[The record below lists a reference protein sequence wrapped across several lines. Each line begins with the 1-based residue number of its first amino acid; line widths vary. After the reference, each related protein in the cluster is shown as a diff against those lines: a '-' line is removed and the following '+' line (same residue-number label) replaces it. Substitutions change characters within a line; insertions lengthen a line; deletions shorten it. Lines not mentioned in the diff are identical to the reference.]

1 MRAAGV
7 SFEHR
12 QDLLGHKF
20 TGITTHYSKAE
31 LENLIAAAN
40 KVCGQ
45 VVRKMPKWV
54 VLKKQIRHQGLS
66 KVADS

>member
-1 MRAAGV
+1 MR
-7 SFEHR
+7 
-12 QDLLGHKF
+12 HKF
-20 TGITTHYSKAE
+20 TRITTRYSQAE

-45 VVRKMPKWV
+45 VVGKIPTSV
-54 VLKKQIRHQGLS
+54 VLKKQIRHRGLS